1 MIKGR
6 YVATVEIDVS
16 MNENEPNLLPFDEIN
31 EHWRSDTTKYLTEI
45 IEQEFYPHGKVK
57 VTQQYVD
64 MYLIDEQE
72 GDRCI
77 LM

>member
-16 MNENEPNLLPFDEIN
+16 MNENEHNLLQFDEIN
-31 EHWRSDTTKYLTEI
+31 EHWRNDTTKYLAET

-64 MYLIDEQE
+64 MYMCDKQEDE
-72 GDRCI
+72 R
-77 LM
+77 

>member
-16 MNENEPNLLPFDEIN
+16 IDENEPNLLPFDEIN
-31 EHWRSDTTKYLTEI
+31 ERWRNDSTKYMTEI
-45 IEQEFYPHGKVK
+45 IEQEFYPYVKVK

-64 MYLIDEQE
+64 VYRCYEQE
-72 GDRCI
+72 DDR
-77 LM
+77 